1 MAVHEV
7 NGMEKR
13 RNTYRKNKKERFVL
27 NRFSRL
33 NSYFTQILKLCLA
46 LALFVMAA
54 ILISGAGITAENG
67 ALNVSNNL
75 FIDTDTLFV
84 DSTNNK
90 VGIGTASPSQR
101 LEVRHDQD
109 ASTRLK
115 VTNQG
120 GGTSSSAIIQVTDD
134 VTANFFNHYG
144 SAYTSSGSAKQAGA
158 ELATNG
164 AGGMSITSTNGAAV
178 IRFYTGGNADNNER
192 MRISEAGNV
201 GIGTTAPNQR
211 LMVAGN
217 ANITGTV
224 YYGALQANS
233 PVLERT
239 AEPFVAR
246 CTVADDGKL
255 VVEYIHFDAGAY
267 ARVIE
272 AVNSDSASWWHR
284 SCFEKNEK
292 FKFLD
297 SLNNNSITIEDI
309 GFNWSMKTAFKK

>member
-1 MAVHEV
+1 
-7 NGMEKR
+7 MEKTR
-13 RNTYRKNKKERFVL
+13 RRYRGNKKERFV
-27 NRFSRL
+27 NKSSKL
-33 NSYFTQILKLCLA
+33 NSYLTSTLKLTIA
-46 LALFVMAA
+46 VALFVMAA
-54 ILISGAGITAENG
+54 IFISGAGITAENG

-109 ASTRLK
+109 ASTRMK
-115 VTNQG
+115 ITNQG
-120 GGTSSSAIIQVTDD
+120 GGTASSAIIHVTDD

-192 MRISEAGNV
+192 MRISETGNV
-201 GIGTTAPNQR
+201 GIGTTSPNQR
-211 LMVAGN
+211 LMVSGN

-239 AEPFVAR
+239 MEPFVAR
-246 CTVADDGKL
+246 CTIADDGKL
-255 VVEYIHFDAGAY
+255 VVEYVHFDAGAY
-267 ARVIE
+267 SRVIE

-309 GFNWSMKTAFKK
+309 GFNWSMKSAFLKS